1 MALCNKFFQTK
12 GNTMNRFTLRTLI
25 ATTLLTATAA
35 ASAAS
40 FPVASGEFST
50 LDTVANESAPSVRS
64 TRPTATSEGRT
75 RDEVK
80 AELEAAR
87 CRGELPFD
95 GETGRTYRDVFPGRY
110 PLPACR

>member
-1 MALCNKFFQTK
+1 
-12 GNTMNRFTLRTLI
+12 MNRFSLRTLI
-25 ATTLLTATAA
+25 ATSLLAATAA

-40 FPVASGEFST
+40 FPVASGEFSAA
-50 LDTVANESAPSVRS
+50 DVAASNTAQPVRAA
-64 TRPTATSEGRT
+64 RATTTEGRT
-75 RDEVK
+75 RAEVR

-110 PLPACR
+110 PLPECR

>member
-1 MALCNKFFQTK
+1 
-12 GNTMNRFTLRTLI
+12 MNRFAVRTLI
-25 ATTLLTATAA
+25 ATSLLAATAA

-40 FPVASGEFST
+40 FPVASGEFSAI
-50 LDTVANESAPSVRS
+50 DMVAPDGAQVVRA
-64 TRPTATSEGRT
+64 TRNAANSEGRS

-95 GETGRTYRDVFPGRY
+95 GETGRTYREVFPGRY
-110 PLPACR
+110 PLPGCR